1 MPYRTS
7 PPLARW
13 RHPRR
18 DAIDALRAAH
28 GAAGRAG
35 RRPVA
40 QAYVLRLVAEFQG
53 FTRELH
59 DYGADR
65 LARMTG
71 AVPPVT
77 AALIR
82 AATSGRA
89 LDRGNADLRCLD
101 ADFRRLGI
109 DRLGVRLGA
118 ANPRW
123 SAGRGHPGDRAELAR
138 LIALRNS
145 LAHGNDRQLTDLR
158 RDGLLDTLA
167 WAHARL
173 PALNRIAR
181 ALDFVVW
188 THLHDIYGEEPW

>member
-28 GAAGRAG
+28 AAAARAGRA
-35 RRPVA
+35 PVA
-40 QAYVLRLVAEFQG
+40 QAYVLRIVAEFQG
-53 FTRELH
+53 FARELH

-109 DRLGVRLGA
+109 KDLGNRLRAADDR
-118 ANPRW
+118 W
-123 SAGRGHPGDRAELAR
+123 DGRRGRPGDRAELAS

-145 LAHGNDRQLTDLR
+145 LAHGNDRQLADLR
-158 RDGLLDTLA
+158 RDGLLDTLT

-181 ALDFVVW
+181 GLDFVLW